1 MAIQGTGTQADPYL
15 VTNCEELRWAVSQ
28 TNSYVK
34 LVNDIDFNDDSILWL
49 WEPLFFT
56 CAELDGNHKKITN
69 CYCYQKSFL
78 VVNDNDALHTHIFK
92 NTIIEAIY
100 ISGATQTYNND
111 NFSFIQPR
119 VSGGGGNSGSKYASI
134 YFYDC
139 DFRIKFY
146 VEKNDAILFYI
157 HESTGLSGECFL
169 RRCILNIDTFV
180 NSYQLTNLFNIY
192 NNSSQSANFGDVKNC
207 EIKINLHLAN
217 SLFTNKTVFNTDT
230 SGSSN
235 QYYVL
240 CIFYLRNTSSYS
252 SNVENNAVFVNI
264 DGINEN
270 LPDKLCVMLA
280 PRPRISNC
288 YFILNNVM
296 GNYLDTKDI
305 HFKIHDYP
313 GCITSCFM
321 NDKAKFYNKNLKTDT
336 DPNMHIL
343 TDTQCKNLQDLLDI
357 GFIVV

>member
-1 MAIQGTGTQADPYL
+1 MAIQGTGTQANPYL

-34 LVNDIDFNDDSILWL
+34 LANDIDFNDDSILWL

-78 VVNDNDALHTHIFK
+78 VVNDADTSHIHIFK

-100 ISGATQTYNND
+100 ISGNSQSYSINNL
-111 NFSFIQPR
+111 SFIQPHLE
-119 VSGGGGNSGSKYASI
+119 VTAGSGIGI

-146 VEKNDAILFYI
+146 VEKNDAILFNNYY
-157 HESTGLSGECFL
+157 SANNGYCFL

-180 NSYQLTNLFNIY
+180 NSYQKITLFNVA
-192 NNSSQSANFGDVKNC
+192 NQSSSSTSVILGDVKNC

-217 SLFTNKTVFNTDT
+217 SLFTNKQVFNTDT
-230 SGSSN
+230 STSSAPN
-235 QYYVL
+235 YLL
-240 CIFYLRNTSSYS
+240 CIFNLATPPYS
-252 SNVENNAVFVNI
+252 SGAINVENNAVFMNI

-270 LPDKLCVMLA
+270 LPDKLCIMLA
-280 PRPRISNC
+280 TRSKIANC

-313 GCITSCFM
+313 GCISSCFM
-321 NDKAKFYNKNLKTDT
+321 NDKAKFYNKNLKNE
-336 DPNMHIL
+336 DPNMHVL

>member
-78 VVNDNDALHTHIFK
+78 VVNDADASHTHIFK

-100 ISGATQTYNND
+100 ISGTTQNYSNN
-111 NFSFIQPR
+111 NASFIQPR
-119 VSGGGGNSGSKYASI
+119 LDGTGTTSASI
-134 YFYDC
+134 IGVYFYDC

-146 VEKNDAILFYI
+146 VEKDDAVLFYNC
-157 HESTGLSGECFL
+157 HSSNNGYCFL

-180 NSYQLTNLFNIY
+180 NSHQKTILFTVANPSSSSVIY
-192 NNSSQSANFGDVKNC
+192 GDVKNC
-207 EIKINLHLAN
+207 EIKVNLHLAN
-217 SLFTNKTVFNTDT
+217 SLFTGKFVFNTDT
-230 SGSSN
+230 STTAN
-235 QYYVL
+235 QNYYVL
-240 CIFYLRNTSSYS
+240 NIFNLTTSNGTGI
-252 SNVENNAVFVNI
+252 NVENNAVFVNI

-270 LPDKLCVMLA
+270 LPDKLCIMLA
-280 PRPRISNC
+280 PRAKIANC

-296 GNYLDTKDI
+296 GNYLNTKNI

-313 GCITSCFM
+313 GCTSSCFM
-321 NDKAKFYNKNLKTDT
+321 NDKAKFYNKNLKNE
-336 DPNMHIL
+336 DPNMHVL
-343 TDTQCKNLQDLLDI
+343 TDAQCKNLQDLLDI
-357 GFIVV
+357 GFVVV